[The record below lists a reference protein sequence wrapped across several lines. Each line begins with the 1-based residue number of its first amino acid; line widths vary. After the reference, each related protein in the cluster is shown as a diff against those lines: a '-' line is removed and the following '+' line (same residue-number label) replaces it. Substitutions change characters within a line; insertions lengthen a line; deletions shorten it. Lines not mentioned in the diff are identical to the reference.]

1 MKRNLIIF
9 LIVLLIVAVPYL
21 IPLFDQSTV
30 YIDKLYMDVTIN
42 TDGSISV
49 KEIDSY
55 KGDYNGVYASFGYK
69 NAYAPIFTGD
79 NSDLKGSSI
88 YNGTAITNLKVGEV
102 SQEDLTFDDLFHVD
116 DFYSETFYGSN
127 GEHGV
132 YEFKDTGEA
141 VELKVF
147 NPSSRKK
154 AIYYE
159 YTIEDMIVKH
169 NDVEELAWTIF
180 NGENLENTIKNLEIK
195 IHLPQADPS
204 MQAWGHGV
212 LQGELTRDSDSQIT
226 LTAKDMGKGNDLGV
240 RILFDK
246 NLVVSTKNSNMNAK
260 KSVLEIEKQLAE
272 EANEQRRIARTRSN
286 IIWGISIAWL
296 VIMILY
302 LVYTYIKYDKE
313 YEYFLPSPYL
323 REIPATYAPST
334 LEYLLKK
341 DITPTSFS
349 TGILELIRKKA
360 ITFEEIPSDKKK
372 KKNQYVFKNTS
383 ENMELSNQEQKIIS
397 LLFTTIGNK
406 NEVTMKEIN
415 DYAQDSSTAQTFMTN
430 YNQWKTEAKKEAVAE
445 GFYEKIGKVRIIGIV
460 FSVLAFAIAYSNY
473 LYNIGVVLCTVNC
486 IVAVVAIIYLLVF
499 KKKTKKGI
507 EHYTKWMA
515 FKRFLKDF
523 GRFNE
528 KELPE
533 IKLWEQYLV
542 YAHILGIAKEVEKE
556 MKIKMEEYYGDQIH
570 NPTYIDMFYMYH
582 IMNLDLNHTITS
594 NITKAVSASQSTI
607 AASRAS
613 SIGGGGGGFSGGGG
627 SFGGGGGRGSF

>member
-1 MKRNLIIF
+1 MKRKLIIF
-9 LIVLLIVAVPYL
+9 LIVLFIVAVPYL

-49 KEIDSY
+49 KKIDSY
-55 KGDYNGVYASFGYK
+55 KGDYNGIYASYGYK
-69 NAYAPIFTGD
+69 NAYAPIFTGE
-79 NSDLKGSSI
+79 NSDLEGSSI
-88 YNGTAITNLKVGEV
+88 YNGSAITNLKVGEV
-102 SQEDLTFDDLFHVD
+102 SQEDLTFDDLFHAG
-116 DFYSETFYGSN
+116 DFYSETVYGSN

-132 YEFKDTGEA
+132 YEFEDTGEA
-141 VELKVF
+141 VQLKVF

-169 NDVEELAWTIF
+169 NDVEELAWTVF
-180 NGENLENTIKNLEIK
+180 NGENLERTIKNLEIR
-195 IHLPQADPS
+195 IHLPKEDS
-204 MQAWGHGV
+204 TMLAWGHGV

-226 LTAKDMGKGNDLGV
+226 LTAENVGKGNDLGV

-246 NLVVSTKNSNMNAK
+246 DLVASTKNTNMEAK
-260 KSVLEIEKQLAE
+260 ETILKIEQRLAD

-302 LVYTYIKYDKE
+302 LIYTYIKYDKE
-313 YEYFLPSPYL
+313 YEYSLPSPYL
-323 REIPATYAPST
+323 RELPATYAPST

-349 TGILELIRKKA
+349 TEILELIRKKA
-360 ITFEEIPSDKKK
+360 ITIEEPQKKNNKKK
-372 KKNQYVFKNTS
+372 EYIFKNTS
-383 ENMELSNQEQKIIS
+383 ENMELSSGEQKVIS
-397 LLFTTIGNK
+397 LLFKTIGDK
-406 NEVTMKEIN
+406 NEVTMQDIN
-415 DYAQDSSTAQTFMTN
+415 DYAQDSSTAPKFMLN
-430 YNQWKTEAKKEAVAE
+430 YNKWKAEAKKEAVAE
-445 GFYEKIGKVRIIGIV
+445 GFYEKVGKTRIIGVV

-523 GRFNE
+523 GRFKE

-582 IMNLDLNHTITS
+582 IMNLNLNHTITS
-594 NITKAVSASQSTI
+594 SITKAVSASQSTI
-607 AASRAS
+607 AASHAS
-613 SIGGGGGGFSGGGG
+613 SVGGGGGGFSGGGG
-627 SFGGGGGRGSF
+627 SFGGGGGQGSF